1 MQNDSGKGTARW
13 HACRSSAAAQGL
25 AAATAAATLG
35 TASELVLDVTSKP
48 MLDGWVGGKA
58 GFVSDVGFVS
68 GVGGVAG
75 VAGVGSVAASAA
87 PDLVPDS

>member
-1 MQNDSGKGTARW
+1 M
-13 HACRSSAAAQGL
+13 
-25 AAATAAATLG
+25 
-35 TASELVLDVTSKP
+35 DVTSKP